1 MPNINI
7 VFAFIFSNITQSLVD
22 FPQLKCSP
30 LTYYIFIRS
39 FYSNRIL
46 HFSHIPFPY
55 QKRKW
60 LNQYYHHII
69 TIDIIRAS
77 FQLIITE
84 YSHFSN
90 CNEFKI
96 FAYVLVDISKLMP
109 LFFSKCIWYLILIIY
124 FLTNKCLRQI
134 DFILFN
140 RVCVTKT
147 SSIYNHISYSIA
159 WKMAKFSSNPKRK
172 DFCHSL

>member
-1 MPNINI
+1 M
-7 VFAFIFSNITQSLVD
+7 FAFIFSNIAQSLVE
-22 FPQLKCSP
+22 FPQLKCSL

-46 HFSHIPFPY
+46 HLSRIPLPY

-60 LNQYYHHII
+60 SNQYYHHII
-69 TIDIIRAS
+69 IIDIIRSS
-77 FQLIITE
+77 FQLWITE

-90 CNEFKI
+90 CNEFNK

-109 LFFSKCIWYLILIIY
+109 LLLFLKCFRYLILIIY

-159 WKMAKFSSNPKRK
+159 WKMAKFSSNSNRK